1 MAEILSQ
8 SEIDE
13 LLLALTTGRDEP
25 SKPKEEAQEGVVRPY
40 NFRTANKFNKEQMRM
55 LRFIY
60 ESYAGRLSIFLSG
73 ALRAACDVEVVSLE
87 EQTFGEFSNSL
98 PTPAFIAIFSM
109 APLAGNSLIELSNSV
124 AYEIISRLFGGT
136 GQFNDSNKMYT
147 EIEVAILTQ
156 IVRKMLG
163 VMTESW
169 ERICT
174 VTTKLDRIETSAQFA
189 QIVASSEPIAIITM
203 NVKIGEIS
211 DIINLCIPHIA
222 IQPIAKRLAS
232 KQWYNERVDG
242 NEKNFDIKLN
252 PLIGNTYLT
261 LRAVLDTTQATVRDI
276 VNLQAGDV
284 IRIDH
289 TIDKSINIQ
298 VEHLL
303 KFKGVLGQKGQKLAV
318 KVTEILKGDTED
330 GLG

>member
-13 LLLALTTGRDEP
+13 LLLALTTGREEP
-25 SKPKEEAQEGVVRPY
+25 AKPQEETEDSVVKPY

-60 ESYAGRLSIFLSG
+60 ENYAGRLSTFLSG
-73 ALRAACDVEVVSLE
+73 ALRAVCDVEVVSLE

-98 PTPAFIAIFSM
+98 PSPAFIAIYSM
-109 APLAGNSLIELSNSV
+109 EPLAGNSLIELSNPV

-136 GQFNDSNKMYT
+136 GQFTDSNKMYT

-169 ERICT
+169 ERICAA
-174 VTTKLDRIETSAQFA
+174 TTRLDRIETSAQFA
-189 QIVASSEPIAIITM
+189 QIVAASEPIAIITM
-203 NVKIGEIS
+203 NITVGEVS

-222 IQPIAKRLAS
+222 IQPIAKKLAS
-232 KQWYNERVDG
+232 KQWYTERADG
-242 NEKNFDIKLN
+242 GEESFDIKLN

-261 LRAVLDTTQATVRDI
+261 LHAVLDTTEATVRDI
-276 VNLQAGDV
+276 VNLEVGDV

-289 TIDKSINIQ
+289 TIDKNINIL
-298 VEHLL
+298 VEHML
-303 KFKGVLGQKGQKLAV
+303 KFKGVLGQKGQKSAV
-318 KVTEILKGDTED
+318 KITEIIKGDTEH

>member
-1 MAEILSQ
+1 MSEILSQ

-13 LLLALTTGRDEP
+13 LLLALTTGREEP
-25 SKPKEEAQEGVVRPY
+25 AKPKEESRESVVRPY
-40 NFRTANKFNKEQMRM
+40 NFRTANKFNKEQIRM

-60 ESYAGRLSIFLSG
+60 ENYAGRLSTFLSG
-73 ALRAACDVEVVSLE
+73 ALRAACDVEVVSIE

-98 PTPAFIAIFSM
+98 PTPAFIAIFTM
-109 APLAGNSLIELSNSV
+109 APLAGNSLVELSNTV

-147 EIEVAILTQ
+147 EIEIAILTQ

-169 ERICT
+169 ERISS
-174 VTTKLDRIETSAQFA
+174 VIAKLDRIETSAQFA
-189 QIVASSEPIAIITM
+189 QIVASAEPIAIITM
-203 NVKIGEIS
+203 NVKIGEVS
-211 DIINLCIPHIA
+211 DIINFCIPHIA
-222 IQPIAKRLAS
+222 IQPIAKKLAS
-232 KQWYNERVDG
+232 KQWYTERADSG
-242 NEKNFDIKLN
+242 TENFDIKLN

-276 VNLQAGDV
+276 VNLEVGDV
-284 IRIDH
+284 IRTDH
-289 TIDKSINIQ
+289 TIDKNINIH

-303 KFKGVLGQKGQKLAV
+303 KFRGALGQKGQKMAV